1 MSVDQITPEQLKQR
15 LADDPQPLIV
25 DVRTPAE
32 YREVHVVGAVNV
44 PLDQL
49 TPDRIF
55 SHAHGSSPPAVH
67 FICKKGGRGRQ
78 ACEKVIPAGL
88 TAINVDGGT
97 EACVA
102 AGVPVECGKKS
113 ISLERQV
120 RMIAGTMA
128 ATGAIL
134 AMVVHPYFAAIPA
147 FVGLGLLHAGV
158 TDSCMMGLAL
168 AKMPWNQ

>member
-1 MSVDQITPEQLKQR
+1 MSVDQITPDELKRR
-15 LADDPQPLIV
+15 LGDNPQPLLV

-32 YREVHVVGAVNV
+32 FREVHVVGAVNV

-49 TPDRIF
+49 TPDRIV
-55 SHAHGSSPPAVH
+55 SQAQGTSPPPVH

-78 ACEKVIPAGL
+78 ACEQIRAAGL
-88 TAINVDGGT
+88 TAINVAGGT

-102 AGVPVECGKKS
+102 AGLPVEQGKKV

-120 RMIAGTMA
+120 RIVAGTLVA
-128 ATGAIL
+128 IGAIL
-134 AMVVHPYFAAIPA
+134 AMVLNPYFAVVPA
-147 FVGLGLLHAGV
+147 AVGLGLVHAGA

>member
-1 MSVDQITPEQLKQR
+1 MTVDQITPDQLKQR
-15 LADDPQPLIV
+15 LADDPQPLLV

-32 YREVHVVGAVNV
+32 FREVHVTGAVNV

-55 SHAHGSSPPAVH
+55 SQAHGSSPPAVH

-78 ACEKVIPAGL
+78 ACEKVIPVGL
-88 TAINVDGGT
+88 TAINVEGGT

-102 AGVPVECGKKS
+102 AGLPVECGKKS

-120 RMIAGTMA
+120 RMIAGTLV

-134 AMVVHPYFAAIPA
+134 AMVVHPYFAGIPA
-147 FVGLGLLHAGV
+147 FVGLGLLYAGA
-158 TDSCMMGLAL
+158 TDSCMMGMAL

>member
-1 MSVDQITPEQLKQR
+1 MSVDQITPDELKRR
-15 LADDPQPLIV
+15 LADNPQPLLV

-32 YREVHVVGAVNV
+32 FREVHVVGAVNV

-49 TPDRIF
+49 TPERIV
-55 SHAHGSSPPAVH
+55 SQAQGSSPPPVH

-78 ACEKVIPAGL
+78 ACEQVRTAGL
-88 TAINVDGGT
+88 SAINVTGGT

-102 AGVPVECGKKS
+102 AGLPVEHGKKT

-120 RMIAGTMA
+120 RIVAGTMA

-134 AMVVHPYFAAIPA
+134 AMVVSPYFAAVPA
-147 FVGLGLLHAGV
+147 VVGLGLVYAGA
-158 TDSCMMGLAL
+158 TDSCMMGMAL